1 MLFYS
6 DDPARDFDRQDM
18 EQARREARLPV
29 CENPKC
35 KKRIND
41 DYYYEDDGE
50 ILCEEC
56 LLAKYRR
63 HTEDLV
69 NAYE

>member
-1 MLFYS
+1 MFYS
-6 DDPARDFDRQDM
+6 DDPARDFDRWDT

-41 DYYYEDDGE
+41 DFYWEIDGE
-50 ILCEEC
+50 ILCEDC
-56 LLAKYRR
+56 MNLRYRKY
-63 HTEDLV
+63 TED
-69 NAYE
+69 YIEID